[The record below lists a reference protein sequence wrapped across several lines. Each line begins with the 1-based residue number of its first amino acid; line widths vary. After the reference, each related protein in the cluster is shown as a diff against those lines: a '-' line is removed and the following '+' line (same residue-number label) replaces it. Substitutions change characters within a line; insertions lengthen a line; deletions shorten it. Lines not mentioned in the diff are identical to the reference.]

1 METTQKVM
9 TTRYVR
15 FKVTAYLCL
24 RSNERAGSLSTLIA
38 VTDNRDTP
46 HKTGPTTNVVADG

>member
-1 METTQKVM
+1 MGTKQKVM

-15 FKVTAYLCL
+15 FKVTACLCL

-38 VTDNRDTP
+38 VTDNRDNP
-46 HKTGPTTNVVADG
+46 HKTWPTINVGADK